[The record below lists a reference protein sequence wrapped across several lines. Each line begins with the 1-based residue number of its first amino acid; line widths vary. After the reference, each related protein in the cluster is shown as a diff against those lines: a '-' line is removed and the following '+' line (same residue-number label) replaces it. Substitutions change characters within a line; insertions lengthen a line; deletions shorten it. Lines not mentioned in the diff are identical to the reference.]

1 MRISSILS
9 VTELADLIEAEIIH
23 TRKSEYDKQL
33 YGYTVVDS
41 LKAILELPSYEF
53 QRLYGWS
60 TERAMIFTRVSTGR
74 SPLVAIRVTSLKPG
88 AIVLHGLKGNDV
100 DSVARKIAEV
110 ENIHLLSTMMP
121 VESMIEILQSH

>member
-1 MRISSILS
+1 
-9 VTELADLIEAEIIH
+9 
-23 TRKSEYDKQL
+23 
-33 YGYTVVDS
+33 
-41 LKAILELPSYEF
+41 
-53 QRLYGWS
+53 
-60 TERAMIFTRVSTGR
+60 MIFTRVSTGR